1 MISTKLFKN
10 GNNQAVRIPKRWS
23 FDCES
28 VTLIRRGDELVIRPK
43 KDDWSE
49 LEDLASEFDPDFMA
63 DDGEDLIADKPVHFE

>member
-1 MISTKLFKN
+1 MISTKLFK
-10 GNNQAVRIPKRWS
+10 KWS

-63 DDGEDLIADKPVHFE
+63 GADEDLIADKPVHFE